1 MRAPGQLPHDL
12 QVRGGQGGLP
22 RMPGGHRHLEG
33 VLRPGPVIQVVEE
46 HEAQVHGGFRREL
59 GLP

>member
-33 VLRPGPVIQVVEE
+33 VLRPGPVIGVSGGD
-46 HEAQVHGGFRREL
+46 HGPVSLRYS
-59 GLP
+59 